1 MHTGT
6 DVDYGSLT
14 RLYLQHL
21 TNAGK
26 FNVVYGSRVINLR
39 PEGKR
44 WIVEVRN
51 EKTGEHQLISAKFV
65 FAGAGDGSI
74 ELRLALD
81 GLRQPGL
88 RAAVQHR
95 DDRADYLEVAELLC
109 GDIKEHVLSAGV
121 VFCHGLGEIPA
132 CGSQFALRAAKLL
145 QQQVGQA
152 RVRGSDTYGVLKA
165 FVVANMVSFL

>member
-26 FNVVYGSRVINLR
+26 FNVVYGSRGINLR

-51 EKTGEHQLISAKFV
+51 KKTGEHQLISAKFV
-65 FAGAGDGSI
+65 FAGAGGGSLPLLQKSGI
-74 ELRLALD
+74 PEGKGYAGFPVSGIWLRSDNESLTSRHHAKVY
-81 GLRQPGL
+81 G
-88 RAAVQHR
+88 
-95 DDRADYLEVAELLC
+95 
-109 GDIKEHVLSAGV
+109 KAGV
-121 VFCHGLGEIPA
+121 GAPPMSVPHL
-132 CGSQFALRAAKLL
+132 
-145 QQQVGQA
+145 
-152 RVRGSDTYGVLKA
+152 DTRSV
-165 FVVANMVSFL
+165 M